1 MRRKIETNLGAH
13 IEALY
18 SDQGYL
24 DSFIP
29 VIRGPVQ
36 DETKLSDP
44 EDAQA
49 QRMIE
54 AGKYRK

>member
-1 MRRKIETNLGAH
+1 MRKSPETNLGAH

-18 SDQGYL
+18 SDHGYL

-36 DETKLSDP
+36 DETKVSDP

-54 AGKYRK
+54 AGKYRR